1 MAKHVFR
8 VQTRPMISIIAPRG
22 IADFGIQSALTLTWN
37 RHLRRS
43 IRDVEIEEIN
53 LLFDLNLGR
62 DDRRRR
68 CFWKGRK
75 TS

>member
-1 MAKHVFR
+1 
-8 VQTRPMISIIAPRG
+8 MISIIAPRG
-22 IADFGIQSALTLTWN
+22 IADFGIQSDLTLTWN